1 MNFATQHPYAI
12 RFEWGI
18 QGVRNV
24 ANSGGVTIIVDVL
37 SFSTCVDIACSRD
50 AQILPYQYKDETA
63 EVFARANS
71 ALLAVGRSGKGLSL
85 SPQSLLTIEPNTR
98 LVLPS
103 PNGSTLTLACKTP
116 VVLSACLRNA
126 SAVAAYASRQ
136 RTPITVIAA
145 GEQWDNGALRP
156 ATEDL
161 IGAGAV
167 IHFLTGDKSPEA
179 TVAELAFI
187 GSKENLSSILV
198 GCASAIELIE
208 RGFADDVQLAEDFN
222 ISSCV
227 PRLINGAYV
236 HII

>member
-24 ANSGGVTIIVDVL
+24 GNSGGVTIIVDVL

-50 AQILPYQYKDETA
+50 AQILPYQYKNETA

-71 ALLAVGRSGKGLSL
+71 ALLAVGRSSKGLSL

-103 PNGSTLTLACKTP
+103 PNGSTLTLESKTP

-136 RTPITVIAA
+136 RGPITVIAA
-145 GEQWDNGALRP
+145 GEQWENGALRP

-167 IHFLTGDKSPEA
+167 IHFLTGNKSPEA
-179 TVAELAFI
+179 VAGLAFI
-187 GSKENLSSILV
+187 GSKANLSSILG

-227 PRLINGAYV
+227 PRLIDGAYI
-236 HII
+236 HIT